1 MLQLHPM
8 YTRQIESRNVSSET
22 NRFKTIAYNSVYSP
36 TRATPWHAALP
47 AMGNEGERNPT
58 PRGFSGPQN
67 TGEDDKSLHTGG
79 RGGVETIRSGFRGL
93 QKTMKS

>member
-36 TRATPWHAALP
+36 QGPPLGMRPSLPW
-47 AMGNEGERNPT
+47 AMEERET
-58 PRGFSGPQN
+58 HPRGA
-67 TGEDDKSLHTGG
+67 SLDPKTQEKMTKACIQE
-79 RGGVETIRSGFRGL
+79 GGVVWKR
-93 QKTMKS
+93 